1 MIIKKLKIYNFFTF
15 KNVELELEQL
25 PYFITGENR
34 DETSAS
40 SNGSGKSLLVQSM
53 LWCLFGD
60 ILRKNVKADDVIGPN
75 GDYTEVSMIIER
87 NSQTF
92 EINRYRNHPAYKNN
106 VRFFV
111 DKEDVSQHKDNDEF
125 IQEVLGINQKIFYQ
139 CAYNDKRKE
148 TIVNLTPAKL
158 KEVIAE
164 ILDVERFDKYIKSLR
179 GLKSKNEVKLEK
191 ISSSFSIKEKNKKD
205 LEQNKEW
212 VLDDIK
218 RFEDEKFK
226 KLESLKEEEDDAQKE
241 HNSLEFIYENNVE
254 NLSNDLAEMR
264 EYLLENKDSVEG
276 IQALIKVNGELKSDV
291 RLATAKSEQITQK
304 IYEIQKIISNKE
316 VCSFCGGD
324 IKDRDVFDKHEKEL
338 LELEKQFSDNE
349 ISITNIKEKLRSG
362 EDDELKLKQ
371 LYDEYSKIKNAYI
384 TKKSVLKKH
393 QENYVDSV
401 EKFEKL
407 KKSLIIKRDKINQ
420 ETINIFEERI
430 SSLESSIKDVED
442 EIEKD
447 RELFELVKTEIDDSN
462 TLVVTLQNIKTS
474 IFNSFVWSLQEN
486 INKNFEEMTD
496 GDFRCELD
504 DSNSE
509 LVFKFTSTSKNGKAY
524 PYSVFSDGEQARISK
539 AVSVA
544 LEDLLQ
550 IGFVIDDEGLSNVD
564 ASGITMILD
573 FIINK
578 NRNKSYF
585 FVGHH
590 TAFKDYFADLGNIH
604 VIKENGISSATLV

>member
-1 MIIKKLKIYNFFTF
+1 MIIKKLKIFNFFTF
-15 KNVELELEQL
+15 KDVDLELEQL

-34 DETSAS
+34 DETSSS

-60 ILRKNVKADDVIGPN
+60 ILRKNVKADDVIGPQ
-75 GDYTEVSMIIER
+75 GDWTEVSMTIER
-87 NSQTF
+87 ESQVF
-92 EINRYRNHPAYKNN
+92 EISRFRGHPVYKNN

-111 DKEDVSQHKDNDEF
+111 DGEDVSQHKNNDEF

-148 TIVNLTPAKL
+148 TIVNLTPSKL

-179 GLKSKNEVKLEK
+179 SLKSKNEVKIDK
-191 ISSSFSIKEKNKKD
+191 ISNAFSIKEKNKKD

-212 VLDDIK
+212 VFQDLE
-218 RFEDEKFK
+218 RFEEDKKSRLEALDAEDEELQEEQNQIEK
-226 KLESLKEEEDDAQKE
+226 KYERYVEGISDDLTTMK
-241 HNSLEFIYENNVE
+241 
-254 NLSNDLAEMR
+254 
-264 EYLLENKDSVEG
+264 EYLLENKEKVDD
-276 IQALIKVNGELKSDV
+276 IQNLIKNNGELKSDV
-291 RLATAKSEQITQK
+291 RLGKSKSEQLIQK
-304 IYEIQKIISNKE
+304 IYEIQKILSNKE

-324 IKDRDVFDKHEKEL
+324 IKDQSLFESHEKKL
-338 LELEKQFSDNE
+338 NDLEQQFSDNE
-349 ISITNIKEKLRSG
+349 NSIESLQGQLELGEKKEL
-362 EDDELKLKQ
+362 ELKELF
-371 LYDEYSKIKNAYI
+371 DEYSKVKNKYI
-384 TKKSVLKKH
+384 SLKSEFKKY
-393 QENYVDSV
+393 QENYS
-401 EKFEKL
+401 
-407 KKSLIIKRDKINQ
+407 
-420 ETINIFEERI
+420 
-430 SSLESSIKDVED
+430 SSLEKNEKSREVIAAKKRKIEMETVDIFSTRIKNLEDSIS
-442 EIEKD
+442 EIEEEIEND
-447 RELFELVKTEIDDSN
+447 RKEFDVTKTEIDDC
-462 TLVVTLQNIKTS
+462 LVLIESLQNIKTS
-474 IFNSFVWSLQEN
+474 IFNSFVWTLQEN

-509 LVFKFTSTSKNGKAY
+509 LIFKFTSSSKNGKTF
-524 PYSVFSDGEQARISK
+524 PYSVFSDGEQARIAK

-590 TAFKDYFADLGNIH
+590 SAFKDYFMDLGNIH
-604 VIKENGISSATLV
+604 VIKENGVSTARLV